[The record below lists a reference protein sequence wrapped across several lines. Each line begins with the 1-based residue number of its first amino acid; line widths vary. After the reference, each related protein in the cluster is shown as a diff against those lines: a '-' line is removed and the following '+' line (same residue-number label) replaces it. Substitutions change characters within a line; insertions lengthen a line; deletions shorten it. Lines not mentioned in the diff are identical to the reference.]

1 MEQQESSVS
10 SMLERVSAQC
20 DIGAEPAPAPLRP
33 NKPALWSLPGFGAG
47 ASVLTAFGNLP
58 VELLRR
64 GDAIKTRDGA
74 FLKIAHVD
82 TVRLDRRFLLTHP
95 EAQPIAIPKDGLDAN
110 IPNQAT
116 LVSSRQKIR
125 SSGQFGRTPVQTASD
140 YVGRSNIARKY
151 YGYFTYHIFH
161 CGVPCT
167 VSVNGLWVDI
177 EPATLETPECQLP
190 GAVIDIRAGET
201 A

>member
-10 SMLERVSAQC
+10 SMLERISAQC
-20 DIGAEPAPAPLRP
+20 DTMKDSTPAPSEPDQ
-33 NKPALWSLPGFGAG
+33 PALWSLPGFGAG

-64 GDAIKTRDGA
+64 GDAIKTRDGD
-74 FLKIAHVD
+74 FLKVTHVD
-82 TVRLDRRFLLTHP
+82 TVRLDRRYLLTHP

-110 IPNQAT
+110 VPNQTT

-125 SSGQFGRTPVQTASD
+125 SLGQFGRASVKTASD
-140 YVGRSNIARKY
+140 YVGRSSIARKY
-151 YGYFTYHIFH
+151 HGYFTYHVFH

-177 EPATLETPECQLP
+177 EPATLETPEC
-190 GAVIDIRAGET
+190 
-201 A
+201 